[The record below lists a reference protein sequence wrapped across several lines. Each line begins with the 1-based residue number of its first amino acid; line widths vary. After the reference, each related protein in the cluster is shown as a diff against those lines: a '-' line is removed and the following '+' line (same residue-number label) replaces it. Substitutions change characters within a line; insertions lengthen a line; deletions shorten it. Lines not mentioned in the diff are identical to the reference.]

1 MFDLAS
7 YLPYLL
13 NRAGSRIADAF
24 TEEALRPHG
33 ITLTMWRVLAALDHE
48 DGQRMGQIATLT
60 SIEVSTLSRLVDALE
75 RKKLVERRRPRSR
88 ANGADARAVTVHFTA
103 AGRALTESLIP
114 TALDYERI
122 ALDGFSA
129 AEAKQIKALLLRLFH
144 NMDRLDTAARTQARG
159 RTLAAE

>member
-13 NRAGSRIADAF
+13 NRAGSRIAGSF
-24 TEEALRPHG
+24 IEVLRPHG

-48 DGQRMGQIATLT
+48 DGQRVGQIAALT

-75 RKKLVERRRPRSR
+75 RKKLVVRRRPSQR
-88 ANGADARAVTVHFTA
+88 AAGADARAVTVHVTP
-103 AGRALTESLIP
+103 AGRALTQALIP
-114 TALDYERI
+114 IALDYEAI
-122 ALDGFSA
+122 ALDGFSP
-129 AEAKQIKALLLRLFH
+129 AEAKEIKAMLRRLYH
-144 NMDRLDTAARTQARG
+144 NMDRLDAAARAQGRG

>member
-13 NRAGSRIADAF
+13 NRAGSRIAESF
-24 TEEALRPHG
+24 IEVLRPHG
-33 ITLTMWRVLAALDHE
+33 ISLTMWRVLAALDHE
-48 DGQRMGQIATLT
+48 DGQRVGQIAAFT

-75 RKKLVERRRPRSR
+75 RKKLVVRRRPSR
-88 ANGADARAVTVHFTA
+88 AAGADARAVTVHVTP
-103 AGRALTESLIP
+103 AGRALTQALIP
-114 TALDYERI
+114 IALDYEAI

-129 AEAKQIKALLLRLFH
+129 AEAKEIKAMLRRLYH
-144 NMDRLDTAARTQARG
+144 NMDRLDAAARAQGRG